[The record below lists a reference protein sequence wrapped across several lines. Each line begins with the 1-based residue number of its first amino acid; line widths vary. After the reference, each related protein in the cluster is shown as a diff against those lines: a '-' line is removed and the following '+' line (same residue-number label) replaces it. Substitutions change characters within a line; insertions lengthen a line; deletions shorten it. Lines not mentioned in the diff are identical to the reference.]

1 MSKSAGIELARAR
14 HRYRGRYIMGE
25 TLAAALG
32 TDATCCQHLGFD
44 HEAAHVL
51 SPPLRPDKTTPEFL
65 MKLLANDDLQ
75 LTGSDNCTFNKEH
88 KALGKG
94 DFTKIPN
101 GVNGVEDRMSLVWE
115 KGVHAGL
122 LDPCRFVAVTSTNAA
137 KIFNIYP
144 QKGRIAVGSD
154 ADIVIWNPNA
164 TRTIS
169 KDTHHHACDFNI
181 FEGMTVH
188 GVCEFVLV
196 RGRICAERG
205 NVRVAEG
212 FGRFIPTPVRPP
224 FVYDIIEGK
233 VQSQPEEQHE
243 EKHNG
248 NVAKRFAE
256 LDIQIPVQEPI
267 SAMLA
272 GNLAMPAE
280 GSLCSTP
287 SVRGRVDGH
296 RDMQESSFSISEE
309 LDRSGVRACIKV
321 KNPPGGKSSGFW

>member
-1 MSKSAGIELARAR
+1 
-14 HRYRGRYIMGE
+14 
-25 TLAAALG
+25 
-32 TDATCCQHLGFD
+32 
-44 HEAAHVL
+44 
-51 SPPLRPDKTTPEFL
+51 
-65 MKLLANDDLQ
+65 
-75 LTGSDNCTFNKEH
+75 
-88 KALGKG
+88 
-94 DFTKIPN
+94 
-101 GVNGVEDRMSLVWE
+101 
-115 KGVHAGL
+115 
-122 LDPCRFVAVTSTNAA
+122 
-137 KIFNIYP
+137 
-144 QKGRIAVGSD
+144 
-154 ADIVIWNPNA
+154 VIWNPNA

-243 EKHNG
+243 EKQNG

-287 SVRGRVDGH
+287 SVRGRVDGK
-296 RDMQESSFSISEE
+296 RDLQESSFSISGRLLNSVSQMIRFHFKCSENIYLVVIE
-309 LDRSGVRACIKV
+309 TTFSNSFIGSNQIK
-321 KNPPGGKSSGFW
+321 NGWRISM